1 MKKAVNMIYRIAE
14 ASDWAD
20 AQLNG
25 AFASADLKLE
35 GFIHC
40 SEHHQILRTAAK
52 YYAGKKPLLLLE
64 IDETKI
70 LSILKREDSLGRG
83 EMFPHVYAPIP
94 LRAIIRNFN
103 FIETNMEFILPF

>member
-1 MKKAVNMIYRIAE
+1 MNMIYRISE

-40 SEHHQILRTAAK
+40 SEKPQILRTATK
-52 YYAGKKPLLLLE
+52 YYAGKKRLQLLE
-64 IDETKI
+64 IDDAKI
-70 LSILKREDSLGRG
+70 ANILKREDSLGRG

-94 LRAIIRNFN
+94 LNAITKNFN
-103 FIETNMEFILPF
+103 FIETDAGFVLPF